1 MQKRLPLTVIG
12 GFLGA
17 GKTTLLNHWL
27 RHANGQ
33 RLAVL
38 VNDFGALNI
47 DASLI
52 ESTAGNTI
60 ALSNG
65 CVCCQI
71 GDDLS
76 MALIEVLKNADALD
90 AVVVEA
96 SGVSDP
102 GRIAQL
108 GKAEPQ
114 LYLDGVVVLVNADT
128 AAAQSQ
134 DPLLA
139 DTLARQLTS
148 AGLVVIN
155 HCDLA
160 TPEQLT
166 QVRAWVHRVA
176 PEAPVFET
184 HQGEVP
190 LALLSGLAL
199 NAAHQ
204 VQQAQHDHSDDHDHD
219 HCTHDHDHHPA
230 HDHAHDHTHDNPAHG
245 EQIETWSCQP
255 DKVFSVLA
263 LQTWLKQPQ
272 PGLLRLKGFVRAQNK
287 HGETAWYEIQWA
299 GRTGSWHAT
308 TAPASGAAVVAIGLR
323 GQLPRAPLAAFFE
336 GTP

>member
-160 TPEQLT
+160 TPEQLA

-204 VQQAQHDHSDDHDHD
+204 VQQAQHDHD
-219 HCTHDHDHHPA
+219 HCTHEHDHDHHPA
-230 HDHAHDHTHDNPAHG
+230 HDHAHDHTHDTPAHG
-245 EQIETWSCQP
+245 EQFETWSCQP

-263 LQTWLKQPQ
+263 LQTWLKQSQ

-323 GQLPRAPLAAFFE
+323 GQLPRAHLGAFFE

>member
-139 DTLARQLTS
+139 DTLARQLAS

-160 TPEQLT
+160 TPEQLA
-166 QVRAWVHRVA
+166 QVHDWVHRVA

-204 VQQAQHDHSDDHDHD
+204 TQHNHDHD
-219 HCTHDHDHHPA
+219 HSQCTHDHDH
-230 HDHAHDHTHDNPAHG
+230 THDTPAHG
-245 EQIETWSCQP
+245 EQFETWSCQP
-255 DKVFSVLA
+255 DKVFSLLD
-263 LQTWLKQPQ
+263 LQAWLKQAQ

-323 GQLPRAPLAAFFE
+323 GQLPRARLTAFFE
-336 GTP
+336 STP

>member
-1 MQKRLPLTVIG
+1 MQQRLPLTVLG

-27 RHANGQ
+27 RHANGL

-47 DASLI
+47 DAGLI
-52 ESTAGNTI
+52 EASAGNTI
-60 ALSNG
+60 ALTNG

-76 MALIEVLKNADALD
+76 LALIEVLKNASAID

-139 DTLARQLTS
+139 DTLERQLRS

-160 TPEQLT
+160 SPEQRA
-166 QVRAWVHRVA
+166 QVRAWVHAVA
-176 PEAPVFET
+176 PETPVFET
-184 HQGEVP
+184 QQGAVP

-199 NAAHQ
+199 SPATWAQHPERSTHAAAHL
-204 VQQAQHDHSDDHDHD
+204 HGHDHDHD
-219 HCTHDHDHHPA
+219 HAHAAHDHDHDHP
-230 HDHAHDHTHDNPAHG
+230 DTPAHG
-245 EQIETWSCQP
+245 AQFETWSCQP
-255 DKVFSVLA
+255 DAVFAVAA
-263 LQTWLKQPQ
+263 LQAWLKRAQ
-272 PGLLRLKGFVRAQNK
+272 PGLLRLKGFVRAQGPTDNA
-287 HGETAWYEIQWA
+287 AWYAMQWT
-299 GRTGSWHAT
+299 GRSGSLHPCAPPAT
-308 TAPASGAAVVAIGLR
+308 GAALVAIGLR
-323 GQLPRAPLAAFFE
+323 GQLPRADLSAFFNA
-336 GTP
+336 TP

>member
-139 DTLARQLTS
+139 DTMVRQLKS
-148 AGLVVIN
+148 AGLLVIN

-160 TPEQLT
+160 TPEQLA
-166 QVRAWVHRVA
+166 QVRAWVNRMA

-204 VQQAQHDHSDDHDHD
+204 VQQAQHDHD
-219 HCTHDHDHHPA
+219 HCT
-230 HDHAHDHTHDNPAHG
+230 HDHAHDHTHDTPAHG
-245 EQIETWSCQP
+245 EQFETWSFQP

-308 TAPASGAAVVAIGLR
+308 TAPASGAAVVAIGLP
-323 GQLPRAPLAAFFE
+323 GLLPRARLAAFFE
-336 GTP
+336 STP

>member
-52 ESTAGNTI
+52 ERTAGNTV

-76 MALIEVLKNADALD
+76 MALIDVLKNADALD

-160 TPEQLT
+160 TPEQLA
-166 QVRAWVHRVA
+166 QVRAWVHHVA

-184 HQGEVP
+184 QQGEVP

-204 VQQAQHDHSDDHDHD
+204 AQHNHDHD
-219 HCTHDHDHHPA
+219 HRHCTHGDDP
-230 HDHAHDHTHDNPAHG
+230 AHDHTHNHTHDTPAHG
-245 EQIETWSCQP
+245 EQFETWSCQP
-255 DKVFSVLA
+255 DKVFSVPD
-263 LQTWLKQPQ
+263 LQAWLKQAQ
-272 PGLLRLKGFVRAQNK
+272 PGLLRLKGFVRAQK
-287 HGETAWYEIQWA
+287 KQGETAWHEIQWA
-299 GRTGSWHAT
+299 GRTGSVHAT
-308 TAPASGAAVVAIGLR
+308 TAPATGAAVVAIGLR
-323 GQLPRAPLAAFFE
+323 GQLPRARLAAFFE

>member
-1 MQKRLPLTVIG
+1 MQARLPLTVIG

-27 RHANGQ
+27 RHANGL

-47 DASLI
+47 DAGLI
-52 ESTAGNTI
+52 ASTAGNTI

-76 MALIEVLKNADALD
+76 MALIEVLNNAGAVD

-102 GRIAQL
+102 ARIAQL

-114 LYLDGVVVLVNADT
+114 LYVDGVVVLVNADT

-139 DTLARQLTS
+139 DTLERQLRS

-160 TPEQLT
+160 TPPQLA
-166 QVRAWVHRVA
+166 QVHAWVQRVA
-176 PEAPVFET
+176 PGTPCVET
-184 HQGEVP
+184 EHGAVP

-204 VQQAQHDHSDDHDHD
+204 AEHDHG
-219 HCTHDHDHHPA
+219 HCAHEPTHDHGHDHT
-230 HDHAHDHTHDNPAHG
+230 HDHAHDNPAHG
-245 EQIETWSCQP
+245 EQFDTWSCQP
-255 DKVFSVLA
+255 AAVLA
-263 LQTWLKQPQ
+263 LSALQAWLKQAQ
-272 PGLLRLKGFVRAQNK
+272 PGLLRLKGFVRVGA
-287 HGETAWYEIQWA
+287 HPDDAAWYEIQWA
-299 GRTGSWHAT
+299 GRTGSLHACA
-308 TAPASGAAVVAIGLR
+308 APAAGAALVAIGLR
-323 GQLPRAPLAAFFE
+323 GQLPRARLAEFFD
-336 GTP
+336 PAP

>member
-47 DASLI
+47 DAGLI
-52 ESTAGNTI
+52 ESSSGNTI

-76 MALIEVLKNADALD
+76 MALIEVLKNTDTID

-139 DTLARQLTS
+139 DTLVRQLKS

-160 TPEQLT
+160 TPEQLS
-166 QVRAWVHRVA
+166 QVRAWVNRVA

-184 HQGEVP
+184 RQGEVP

-199 NAAHQ
+199 KAAHQ
-204 VQQAQHDHSDDHDHD
+204 AQPDHDHD
-219 HCTHDHDHHPA
+219 HSHCTHDPDHA
-230 HDHAHDHTHDNPAHG
+230 HDHDRDHTHDNPAHG
-245 EQIETWSCQP
+245 EQFETWSCQP
-255 DKVFSVLA
+255 DQVFSVPA

-287 HGETAWYEIQWA
+287 HGETAWHEIQWA
-299 GRTGSWHAT
+299 GRTGSVHAT
-308 TAPASGAAVVAIGLR
+308 TAPATGAAVVAIGLR
-323 GQLPRAPLAAFFE
+323 GQLPRARLVAFFE

>member
-160 TPEQLT
+160 TPEQLA

-176 PEAPVFET
+176 PVAPVFET

-204 VQQAQHDHSDDHDHD
+204 AQNDHDHD
-219 HCTHDHDHHPA
+219 HSQCTHDHDH
-230 HDHAHDHTHDNPAHG
+230 DHTHDTPAHG
-245 EQIETWSCQP
+245 EQFETWSCQP
-255 DKVFSVLA
+255 DKVFSLLD
-263 LQTWLKQPQ
+263 LQAWLKQAQ

-287 HGETAWYEIQWA
+287 HGETAWHEIQWA
-299 GRTGSWHAT
+299 GRTGSVHAT

-323 GQLPRAPLAAFFE
+323 GQLPRARLTAFFE
-336 GTP
+336 STP